1 MNFEVIML
9 SEISQSQKTNIPW
22 FHLYHLYKVSVVV
35 QFLETESK
43 MVVHQELG
51 QGKKG
56 ELFNG
61 YRLSFGKWKNS
72 GDLLHN
78 DLNICNIIELYT

>member
-9 SEISQSQKTNIPW
+9 TELSQSQKTNIPW
-22 FHLYHLYKVSVVV
+22 FHLYHLYKVSEVV

-51 QGKKG
+51 QGKK

-61 YRLSFGKWKNS
+61 YRLSFAKWKNS
-72 GDLLHN
+72 GGLLHN
-78 DLNICNIIELYT
+78 NLNICNIIELYT